1 LKYLI
6 GLAAVLLLAGCASGR
21 GGRYKV
27 PEALHP
33 DIDAE
38 ERNFFYGS
46 FFKRAGT

>member
-1 LKYLI
+1 LKYFL
-6 GLAAVLLLAGCASGR
+6 GLAAVLLLAGCASTP
-21 GGRYKV
+21 GGRREV
-27 PEALHP
+27 PRALQP